1 MSSLYNSLK
10 DKLDE
15 YSFDGLENI
24 LFKENEDDLKK
35 LLIDI
40 NGNVNLIN
48 QFPNY
53 KIIKFRN
60 FLKEFYL
67 KKGIETKI
75 FENIEIIEKLYRSIL
90 DEKKDFE
97 GEKIRI
103 IQNLFNFTREKLI
116 EVDKLLKGKI
126 DRELILNEIGLEV
139 NNFDRGIESL
149 CKIINYNLQSIAYS
163 YPELVSKKNEI
174 VLPFEVLQKNN
185 CEIEFLKKSLLN
197 TGMWDI
203 VQDLDYD
210 FRFFNNSL
218 NKSILNG
225 GNEILLQVNNL
236 HLYAKIAMQ
245 RINMIHA
252 DVLVQQYKNY
262 RLFIAQLNNVQKD
275 LFFLRNLFYRLYFID
290 IDEDKTEYKGL
301 TIKEWFLSFLSLREL
316 SEAKGFN
323 TVSFNE
329 IIDNFKMNNISSSKH
344 LMIINNLTYK
354 KEKRADLY
362 DTPIIKISDGSF
374 LIFPLSIKNS
384 DLEKVLSS
392 IFSKFNLHIIDKG
405 KLFEKEVLNTLKEKE
420 KELSFSVS
428 ELEFSVNHIE
438 KPQHQYDCILEWDNY
453 IFIIECK
460 NRSIPT
466 TEYISLNKFKRN
478 LEEYLSQVER
488 LESGLINY
496 TDKHK
501 IKIKNKKIIKLILH
515 SLPFSL
521 DYLINNTYFIDYSS
535 FLRFF
540 SSKEIG
546 LERISSQN
554 ISEIKEVLHTLW
566 VGERPTVHDFINYL
580 NKPPQVQYLKGKVK
594 KSQTLHDLG
603 DFKIKVERHLWE
615 N

>member
-1 MSSLYNSLK
+1 
-10 DKLDE
+10 
-15 YSFDGLENI
+15 
-24 LFKENEDDLKK
+24 
-35 LLIDI
+35 
-40 NGNVNLIN
+40 
-48 QFPNY
+48 
-53 KIIKFRN
+53 
-60 FLKEFYL
+60 
-67 KKGIETKI
+67 
-75 FENIEIIEKLYRSIL
+75 
-90 DEKKDFE
+90 
-97 GEKIRI
+97 
-103 IQNLFNFTREKLI
+103 
-116 EVDKLLKGKI
+116 
-126 DRELILNEIGLEV
+126 
-139 NNFDRGIESL
+139 
-149 CKIINYNLQSIAYS
+149 
-163 YPELVSKKNEI
+163 
-174 VLPFEVLQKNN
+174 
-185 CEIEFLKKSLLN
+185 
-197 TGMWDI
+197 
-203 VQDLDYD
+203 
-210 FRFFNNSL
+210 
-218 NKSILNG
+218 
-225 GNEILLQVNNL
+225 
-236 HLYAKIAMQ
+236 MQ

-420 KELSFSVS
+420 KELLFSVS

-515 SLPFSL
+515 SLP
-521 DYLINNTYFIDYSS
+521 
-535 FLRFF
+535 
-540 SSKEIG
+540 
-546 LERISSQN
+546 
-554 ISEIKEVLHTLW
+554 
-566 VGERPTVHDFINYL
+566 
-580 NKPPQVQYLKGKVK
+580 
-594 KSQTLHDLG
+594 
-603 DFKIKVERHLWE
+603 
-615 N
+615 